1 MKKDKHNL
9 QKNTAQKTKHRAT
22 RTTLKKGGVNSEA
35 HTFSQF
41 FFNQICHNI
50 HKEHIL
56 VSKLQF

>member
-1 MKKDKHNL
+1 MQNYKSQMKKDKHNL

-41 FFNQICHNI
+41 CF
-50 HKEHIL
+50 
-56 VSKLQF
+56 